1 MNYKVVGKFISEIL
15 IVELVFMIPALLISV
30 FCGETSSIFGFL
42 GAMLATSLIS
52 LVLYLLCRKA
62 KKRFFAKEGLVCVG
76 MGWIALSIL
85 GALPFF
91 ISREIPSFVDAL
103 FENCIRFYNIQEH
116 QFLTNVEAMSKGM
129 LYWRSFSHWLRW
141 DGCPCILT
149 CHCTGRW
156 KKLTDS
162 QCILLRAESPGPNS
176 R

>member
-62 KKRFFAKEGLVCVG
+62 KQRFFAKEGLVCVG

-103 FENCIRFYNIQEH
+103 FETVSGFTTTGASCQ
-116 QFLTNVEAMSKGM
+116 KGC
-129 LYWRSFSHWLRW
+129 Y
-141 DGCPCILT
+141 
-149 CHCTGRW
+149 TGEV
-156 KKLTDS
+156 LVT
-162 QCILLRAESPGPNS
+162 G
-176 R
+176 